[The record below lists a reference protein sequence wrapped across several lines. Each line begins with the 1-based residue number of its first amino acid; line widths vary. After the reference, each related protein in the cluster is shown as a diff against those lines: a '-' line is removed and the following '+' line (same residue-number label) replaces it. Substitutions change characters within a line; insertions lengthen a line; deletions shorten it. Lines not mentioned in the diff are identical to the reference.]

1 MVPNALAKSI
11 HENATASDLA
21 ARFDRMQEE
30 YRRDSEEQRRV
41 IQELSV
47 QVAALPVN
55 PRQVRHRSRTPGRNR
70 ARSQSRGRGNPNH
83 CFYHQKF
90 GAKARKCEQP
100 CTYHQEKSTGS
111 QQ

>member
-1 MVPNALAKSI
+1 MHIP
-11 HENATASDLA
+11 ENAAAPDLA
-21 ARFDRMQEE
+21 ARIDCMQEE

-41 IQELSV
+41 IQQLSI
-47 QVAALPVN
+47 QIAALSVN
-55 PRQVRHRSRTPGRNR
+55 PRHARHRSRTPGRNR
-70 ARSQSRGRGNPNH
+70 ARSPSRGNPNH

-100 CTYHQEKSTGS
+100 CTFHQENPTGS

>member
-1 MVPNALAKSI
+1 MHIP
-11 HENATASDLA
+11 ENAAASDLA

-30 YRRDSEEQRRV
+30 YRRNSEEQRRV

-47 QVAALPVN
+47 QVAALSVN

-90 GAKARKCEQP
+90 GAKTRKCEQP
-100 CTYHQEKSTGS
+100 CTFHQENPTGS